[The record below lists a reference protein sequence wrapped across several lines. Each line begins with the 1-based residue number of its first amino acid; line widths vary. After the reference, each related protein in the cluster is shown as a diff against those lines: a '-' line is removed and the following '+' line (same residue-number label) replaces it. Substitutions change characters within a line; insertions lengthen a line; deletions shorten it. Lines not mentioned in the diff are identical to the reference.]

1 MLTPYVPTWYNLSEI
16 RPTGQNTEEKMNPTN
31 LILGQNIYRLRSE
44 KQLSQEELAGL
55 AGVSRQSVSKW
66 ETGTAVPE
74 LDKLQR
80 LCEIFGVSLDCLV
93 NGCGNE
99 GSATPLEAESEYATH
114 QSNVDAR
121 NKPQERARTP
131 LIDMRDG
138 RKIFAYIFFAVALIS
153 AIAAIYLSAP
163 AFLVFT
169 AELIVAELI
178 CIFSRRPLLFCTWYF
193 FFLVYIHIAVSIG
206 GASHNSLLLLP
217 KHIRLIAQTGIT
229 FSILFDVFLSLSAL
243 LIIFASFFSF
253 REKTGS
259 KKRVIAEFA
268 VSMTVYAA
276 LLLTNVIIAI
286 KSPMSGE
293 IPIEGYELWLILAR
307 IFQLTN
313 ILCLLAFSAATVSL
327 FRLIKAFPP
336 SKSRI
341 AALSSAAVLWLCLIA
356 VANLLP
362 TTKAAYIPLTFI
374 VTLLRISLIFIFALF
389 AAMIRD
395 RKLRQHKDIK
405 TPDCR

>member
-1 MLTPYVPTWYNLSEI
+1 
-16 RPTGQNTEEKMNPTN
+16 MNPTN
-31 LILGQNIYRLRSE
+31 LILGQNIYRLRIE

-80 LCEIFGVSLDCLV
+80 LCEIFGVSLDRLV
-93 NGCGNE
+93 NGDGNE
-99 GSATPLEAESEYATH
+99 GTATPLEPEHE
-114 QSNVDAR
+114 DAHTQA
-121 NKPQERARTP
+121 NTDSPQVRARTP

-138 RKIFAYIFFAVALIS
+138 RRVFAWMFFAVALIS
-153 AIAAIYLSAP
+153 AITAAALSEP

-169 AELIVAELI
+169 AELIAAELI
-178 CIFSRRPLLFCTWYF
+178 CIFSRRPLLFCTWYI
-193 FFLVYIHIAVSIG
+193 FFLVYLHIAVAIG

-217 KHIRLIAQTGIT
+217 RHISLTAQTGIS
-229 FSILFDVFLSLSAL
+229 FRIIFNVFLSIGAL
-243 LIIFASFFSF
+243 LLIFASFFSF

-259 KKRVIAEFA
+259 QKRVIAEFA
-268 VSMTVYAA
+268 VSVTVYAA

-286 KSPMSGE
+286 KSPLFGE
-293 IPIEGYELWLILAR
+293 IPIEGYELWLILAS
-307 IFQLTN
+307 ISQLTN

-341 AALSSAAVLWLCLIA
+341 TALSSAAVLWLCLLA

-362 TTKAAYIPLTFI
+362 AAKAADIPLTFI
-374 VTLLRISLIFIFALF
+374 VTLLRASLIFIFALF

-395 RKLRQHKDIK
+395 RKLRTARNEEEI
-405 TPDCR
+405 

>member
-1 MLTPYVPTWYNLSEI
+1 
-16 RPTGQNTEEKMNPTN
+16 MNPTN

-80 LCEIFGVSLDCLV
+80 LCEIFGVSLDRLV
-93 NGCGNE
+93 NGDGNE
-99 GSATPLEAESEYATH
+99 GTSTPLEPEHE
-114 QSNVDAR
+114 DAHTQA
-121 NKPQERARTP
+121 NTDSPQVRARTP

-138 RKIFAYIFFAVALIS
+138 RRVFAWMFFAVALIS
-153 AIAAIYLSAP
+153 AIAAATLSEP

-169 AELIVAELI
+169 AELIAAELI
-178 CIFSRRPLLFCTWYF
+178 CIFSRRPLLFCTWYI
-193 FFLVYIHIAVSIG
+193 FFLVYLHIAVVIG

-217 KHIRLIAQTGIT
+217 RHISLTAQTGIS
-229 FSILFDVFLSLSAL
+229 FRIIFNVFLSIGAL
-243 LIIFASFFSF
+243 LLIFASFFSF

-259 KKRVIAEFA
+259 QKRVIAEFA
-268 VSMTVYAA
+268 VSVTVYAA

-286 KSPMSGE
+286 KSPLSGE

-307 IFQLTN
+307 ISQLTN

-341 AALSSAAVLWLCLIA
+341 TALSSAAVLWLCLLA

-362 TTKAAYIPLTFI
+362 ATKAADIPLTFI
-374 VTLLRISLIFIFALF
+374 VTLLRISLILIFALF

-395 RKLRQHKDIK
+395 RKLRTARNEEEI
-405 TPDCR
+405 

>member
-1 MLTPYVPTWYNLSEI
+1 MLTPHVPTWYNLIEI
-16 RPTGQNTEEKMNPTN
+16 RPTGQNTEGKMNPTN

-80 LCEIFGVSLDCLV
+80 LCEIFGVSLDRLV
-93 NGCGNE
+93 NGDGNE
-99 GSATPLEAESEYATH
+99 GTSTPLEAESEDAPT
-114 QSNVDAR
+114 QVNADAR
-121 NKPQERARTP
+121 DNPQERARTP

-138 RKIFAYIFFAVALIS
+138 RRVFAWMFFAVALIS
-153 AIAAIYLSAP
+153 AIAATAMSEP

-169 AELIVAELI
+169 AELIAAELI

-193 FFLVYIHIAVSIG
+193 FFLVYLHIAVAIG

-217 KHIRLIAQTGIT
+217 RHISLTAQTGIS
-229 FSILFDVFLSLSAL
+229 FRIIFNVFLSIGAL
-243 LIIFASFFSF
+243 LLIFASFFSF
-253 REKTGS
+253 RERSGS

-268 VSMTVYAA
+268 VSVTVYAA

-286 KSPMSGE
+286 KSPLSGE

-307 IFQLTN
+307 ISQLTN

-341 AALSSAAVLWLCLIA
+341 TSLCSAAVLWLCLLA

-362 TTKAAYIPLTFI
+362 ATKAADIPLTFI
-374 VTLLRISLIFIFALF
+374 VTLLRASLIFIFALF

-395 RKLRQHKDIK
+395 RKLRTARNEEEI
-405 TPDCR
+405 

>member
-1 MLTPYVPTWYNLSEI
+1 
-16 RPTGQNTEEKMNPTN
+16 MNQTN

-93 NGCGNE
+93 NGDGNE
-99 GSATPLEAESEYATH
+99 GTSTSLEPEHE
-114 QSNVDAR
+114 DAHAQA
-121 NKPQERARTP
+121 NTDFPQERARTP

-138 RKIFAYIFFAVALIS
+138 RRVFAWMFFAVALIS
-153 AIAAIYLSAP
+153 AIAAAALSEP

-169 AELIVAELI
+169 AELIAAELI
-178 CIFSRRPLLFCTWYF
+178 CIFTRRPLLFCTWYF
-193 FFLVYIHIAVSIG
+193 FFLVYLHIAVAIG
-206 GASHNSLLLLP
+206 GASHSSLLLLP
-217 KHIRLIAQTGIT
+217 RNIRLTAQTGIT
-229 FSILFDVFLSLSAL
+229 FSIIFDVFLSLGAL
-243 LIIFASFFSF
+243 LLIFASFFSF

-268 VSMTVYAA
+268 VSVTVYAA

-286 KSPMSGE
+286 KSPLSGE

-307 IFQLTN
+307 ISQLTN

-341 AALSSAAVLWLCLIA
+341 AALSSAAVLWLCLLA

-362 TTKAAYIPLTFI
+362 AAKSADIPLTFI
-374 VTLLRISLIFIFALF
+374 VTLLRASLIFIFALF

-395 RKLRQHKDIK
+395 RKLRTARNEEEI
-405 TPDCR
+405 

>member
-1 MLTPYVPTWYNLSEI
+1 MLTPHVPTWYNLIEI
-16 RPTGQNTEEKMNPTN
+16 RPTGQNTEGKMNQTN

-66 ETGTAVPE
+66 ETGAAVPE

-93 NGCGNE
+93 NGDGNE
-99 GSATPLEAESEYATH
+99 GTSTPLEPEHE
-114 QSNVDAR
+114 DAHAQA
-121 NKPQERARTP
+121 NTDFPQERARTP

-138 RKIFAYIFFAVALIS
+138 RRVFAWMFFAVALIS
-153 AIAAIYLSAP
+153 AIAAAALSEP

-169 AELIVAELI
+169 AELIAAELI
-178 CIFSRRPLLFCTWYF
+178 CIFTRRPLLFCTWYF
-193 FFLVYIHIAVSIG
+193 FFLVYLHIAVATG
-206 GASHNSLLLLP
+206 GASHSSLLLLP
-217 KHIRLIAQTGIT
+217 RNIRLTAQTGIT
-229 FSILFDVFLSLSAL
+229 FSIIFDVFLSLGAL
-243 LIIFASFFSF
+243 LLIFASFFSF

-268 VSMTVYAA
+268 VSVTVYAA
-276 LLLTNVIIAI
+276 SLLTSIIIAI
-286 KSPMSGE
+286 KNPLSGE

-307 IFQLTN
+307 ISQLTN

-341 AALSSAAVLWLCLIA
+341 AALSSAAVLWLCLLA

-362 TTKAAYIPLTFI
+362 AAKAADIPLTFI
-374 VTLLRISLIFIFALF
+374 VTLLRVSLIFIFALF

-395 RKLRQHKDIK
+395 RKLRTARNEEEI
-405 TPDCR
+405 